1 MPRVTDRCRRRDLAL
16 LAAASFVLRLPALL
30 SSRWYD
36 PDEAAIAVQGATL
49 TRGGR
54 LYVDMADRKPP
65 IPPYLVELWHWIS
78 GAFDPRGPRL
88 IVSAMLAVAAVAV
101 AVEVAR
107 THGRRVALWTAWLY
121 VTASFAL
128 VPADGGAANYAHV
141 ALPLATLA
149 LLAIRRGGPAQA
161 GGGLLLGLAILSR
174 QSWVFAV
181 PAAVGGA
188 WLQSRWRGAARVAA
202 GVAAGVAGAALLAP
216 WSDYWFW
223 NFTSSTGFVFAGTSV
238 GGALLT
244 AIGSTALFCALHL
257 VAVGALGRL
266 AATRVAAGVRSF
278 REDADLWVWL
288 LTGLAA
294 TAAGF
299 RFYGHYWLQ
308 VVPPLVLLTGPVVAG
323 WAPRWRTVAAGLV
336 GATAAF
342 ALAAQVVP
350 GVFRERPSPTAVAR
364 RIDECTTASGSVF
377 IWGSYPELAMAVD
390 RPIAGTLVHSDFV
403 TGRSGGRQAA
413 TDAATPGARERM
425 MDDLLADPPAVLV
438 DTAGVTDLGYGAF
451 PLPDDP
457 DLGPYAAAGYK
468 PEQFDGFVLWWAAGT
483 PCAATT
489 GQ

>member
-1 MPRVTDRCRRRDLAL
+1 MTERCTRRDLVT
-16 LAAASFVLRLPALL
+16 LAVAAFVLRLPALL
-30 SSRWYD
+30 SGRWYD

-49 TRGGR
+49 SRGGR
-54 LYVDMADRKPP
+54 LYADMADRKPP
-65 IPPYLVELWHWIS
+65 IPPYLFDAWHWLT

-88 IVSAMLAVAAVAV
+88 VASAMLAVAAIAV

-107 THGRRVALWTAWLY
+107 TSGRTVALWTAWLY

-128 VPADGGAANYAHV
+128 VPADGGAANYAHI

-149 LLAIRRGGPAQA
+149 LLAIRRGGRVEAA
-161 GGGLLLGLAILSR
+161 GGLLLGLAILAR

-188 WLQSRWRGAARVAA
+188 WLRARWKGSARVAVGVVA
-202 GVAAGVAGAALLAP
+202 GVAIAALLAP

-238 GGALLT
+238 GDALLT
-244 AIGSTALFCALHL
+244 AAGSTALFCALHL
-257 VAVGALGRL
+257 VAVAALGRL
-266 AATRVAAGVRSF
+266 AASRVAAGLRSF
-278 REDADLWVWL
+278 REDADLWAWL

-308 VVPPLVLLTGPVVAG
+308 VVPPLVLLAGPVVAR
-323 WAPRWRTVAAGLV
+323 WSTRWRASAIAVVAA
-336 GATAAF
+336 TAVF
-342 ALAAQVVP
+342 AVVAQTVP
-350 GVFRERPSPTAVAR
+350 GAFRERPSPAAVAV
-364 RIDECTTASGSVF
+364 RIDECTSATDRVF
-377 IWGSYPELAMAVD
+377 VWGSFPELAMAVD

-425 MDDLLADPPAVLV
+425 MADLAAAPAAVLV
-438 DTAGVTDLGYGAF
+438 DTSGVSALGYGAF
-451 PLPDDP
+451 PLSDDP
-457 DLGPYAAAGYK
+457 DLGPLAAAGYT
-468 PEQFDGFVLWWAAGT
+468 PESLDGFVLWWAAGT
-483 PCAATT
+483 PCAEGA